1 MSRPP
6 RKKAARK
13 SPAERSAEI
22 ADAARDVAL
31 EHGLYAVTLRAVA
44 ARIDV
49 APALVAHYE
58 PDMHALVASTFGT
71 IVSAEL
77 EEVGDARRRAADS
90 AASRLAALLD
100 TLLDGSRDDV
110 TVVWVEAWAL
120 GRRNEALAAR
130 VRDEMDA
137 WRTFVQGIVE
147 AGIAAGEF
155 ETDDAASVAWQLLGM
170 IDGLNAHALVR
181 WEDADDRGSR
191 IGARGR
197 GDARARAEALAA
209 SSEEP
214 GPDVGGR
221 GYGEERDDGREP
233 ACTWST
239 APSSRARAT

>member
-58 PDMHALVASTFGT
+58 PDMHALVASTFGR

-77 EEVGDARRRAADS
+77 EEVGDLVAALPSPRARLS
-90 AASRLAALLD
+90 ALLD

-155 ETDDAASVAWQLLGM
+155 EADDAASVAWQLLGM

-191 IGARGR
+191 IGHAVEGMLGLGR
-197 GDARARAEALAA
+197 GALTA
-209 SSEEP
+209 S
-214 GPDVGGR
+214 
-221 GYGEERDDGREP
+221 
-233 ACTWST
+233 
-239 APSSRARAT
+239 